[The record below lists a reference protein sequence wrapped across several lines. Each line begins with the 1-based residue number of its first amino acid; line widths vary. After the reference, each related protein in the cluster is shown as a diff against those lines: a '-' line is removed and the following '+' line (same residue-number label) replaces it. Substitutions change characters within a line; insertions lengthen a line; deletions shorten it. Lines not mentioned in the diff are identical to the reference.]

1 MPTPKSRDSLIVESV
16 VEILAGWD
24 CDVAEARDRLADALT
39 DYAEEYERRAEEDWL
54 RRQTFDNALAVKCA
68 AQLRVEEA
76 RRLK

>member
-54 RRQTFDNALAVKCA
+54 RRQTFDNALAMKCY
-68 AQLRVEEA
+68 AQRRMEEA